1 MIYSCIKK
9 KYINKNISLV
19 YVSCIIYNLCLLSL
33 VIKDK
38 STNLYYHGYL
48 RDEKFTHINY
58 SFKA

>member
-1 MIYSCIKK
+1 MIYSC
-9 KYINKNISLV
+9 INKNISLV